1 MNSQLCFK
9 SLYESCKCPLHTHLN
24 KQLPIVDSHCHLDDF
39 SNNHPYF
46 RSVSASNIREV
57 FLVSNKHKFHN
68 WDTVFPLP
76 YQNIHV
82 YETFGMHPKFIPERD
97 IHLTLAHLENIFCDY
112 LHPVSGRHIVGVGET
127 GLDET
132 SKSPLE
138 HQKLA
143 FERQVI
149 LARNLNL
156 PLVLHCRGY
165 PLFSLMLDCIESI
178 LPPSHPIQWHCVKS
192 DSHLEVI
199 DRFISIFSNSVV
211 SLNGSSTHI
220 RDIDQDKVFKKWIRN
235 HPTLINHLVLETD
248 CPWLCPKNLPVL
260 EFNPCTGIFIVSKW
274 VEDVLRAPGKNA
286 STIIRIANDNA
297 RRTFGLPI

>member
-97 IHLTLAHLENIFCDY
+97 IHLKLAHLENIFCDY
-112 LHPVSGRHIVGVGET
+112 LHPVSGRHIAGVGET

-132 SKSPLE
+132 K
-138 HQKLA
+138 
-143 FERQVI
+143 
-149 LARNLNL
+149 
-156 PLVLHCRGY
+156 
-165 PLFSLMLDCIESI
+165 SI